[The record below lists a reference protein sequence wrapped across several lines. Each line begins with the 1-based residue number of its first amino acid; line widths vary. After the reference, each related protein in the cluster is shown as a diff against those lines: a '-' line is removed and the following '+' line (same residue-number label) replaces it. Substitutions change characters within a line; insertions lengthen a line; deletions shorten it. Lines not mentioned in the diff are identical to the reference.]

1 MAVESRSWNEM
12 LMFQQESERLL
23 DATLDMD
30 GVMVGTQIEKIHN
43 EYISVIQ
50 YHNENSLSCVLT
62 IAYLSSIQYYFKP
75 IRELPTGRGF
85 SDFVF
90 LPKPEYRYDFP
101 ALVVE
106 LKWNKNAETALDQIK
121 RQHYPASIASYT
133 GDILLVGVNYDK
145 KTKVHECRIEKYL
158 KSGEK

>member
-1 MAVESRSWNEM
+1 MNFRPGAVFPILSFCQSRNT
-12 LMFQQESERLL
+12 
-23 DATLDMD
+23 D
-30 GVMVGTQIEKIHN
+30 
-43 EYISVIQ
+43 
-50 YHNENSLSCVLT
+50 T
-62 IAYLSSIQYYFKP
+62 IFRRI
-75 IRELPTGRGF
+75 
-85 SDFVF
+85 
-90 LPKPEYRYDFP
+90 
-101 ALVVE
+101 VVE